1 MTDPFAEQLLNY
13 MPTLRKQVERR
24 AGRLL
29 LSRENIS
36 DLVQSTCRELWVR
49 RERLRDDDPE
59 SFRRWAHTMT
69 ERKLADKGRFHSAEK
84 RDAARTQAE
93 AETPSEAPE
102 PLEIVALREF
112 AEHLDGA
119 LQRLSEADREV
130 IINLRI
136 LEQPAAQMAAEV
148 GEKEAT
154 LRVRLH
160 RAMARLAVQLGVDTK
175 PAAKPDAGEPPRF

>member
-1 MTDPFAEQLLNY
+1 MSDLFAERLLAY

-36 DLVQSTCRELWVR
+36 DLVQSTCREMLVR

-59 SFRRWAHTMT
+59 SFQRWAYTLT
-69 ERKLADKGRFHSAEK
+69 ERKLADKGRFHQAEK
-84 RDAARTQAE
+84 RNPLKTE
-93 AETPSEAPE
+93 AERETTSEAKSPTE
-102 PLEIVALREF
+102 ELELKEF
-112 AEHLDGA
+112 AERLDGA
-119 LQRLSEADREV
+119 LERLSETDREV
-130 IINLRI
+130 IVNLRI
-136 LEQPAAQMAAEV
+136 LEQPTAQLAAEL

-160 RAMARLAVQLGVDTK
+160 RAMARLARELGADK
-175 PAAKPDAGEPPRF
+175 DAEE

>member
-1 MTDPFAEQLLNY
+1 MSDAFADRLLEY

-36 DLVQSTCRELWVR
+36 DLVQSTCRELLVR

-59 SFRRWAHTMT
+59 SFQRWAYTMT
-69 ERKLADKGRFHSAEK
+69 ERKLADKGRFHQAEK
-84 RDAARTQAE
+84 RNPLKTENERDVT
-93 AETPSEAPE
+93 SEAPSPADE
-102 PLEIVALREF
+102 ASLREL

-119 LQRLSEADREV
+119 LERLSESDREV
-130 IINLRI
+130 IVNLRI
-136 LEQPAAQMAAEV
+136 LEQPTAQLASELGV
-148 GEKEAT
+148 KEAT

-160 RAMARLAVQLGVDTK
+160 RALARLAKEL
-175 PAAKPDAGEPPRF
+175 

>member
-1 MTDPFAEQLLNY
+1 MGSTSHPFAPAMTDPFRERLLEY

-36 DLVQSTCRELWVR
+36 DLVQSTCRELLVR

-59 SFRRWAHTMT
+59 SFHRWAYTMT
-69 ERKLADKGRFHSAEK
+69 ERKLADKGRFHQAEK
-84 RDAARTQAE
+84 RNALKTEGERE
-93 AETPSEAPE
+93 LPSEAKSPIE
-102 PLEIVALREF
+102 ELELREF
-112 AEHLDGA
+112 AERLDGA
-119 LQRLSEADREV
+119 LERLSEADREV

-136 LEQPAAQMAAEV
+136 LEQPTAQLAAEL

-154 LRVRLH
+154 IRVRLH
-160 RAMARLAVQLGVDTK
+160 RAMARLAIALGADK
-175 PAAKPDAGEPPRF
+175 Q

>member
-1 MTDPFAEQLLNY
+1 
-13 MPTLRKQVERR
+13 
-24 AGRLL
+24 
-29 LSRENIS
+29 
-36 DLVQSTCRELWVR
+36 
-49 RERLRDDDPE
+49 
-59 SFRRWAHTMT
+59 MT
-69 ERKLADKGRFHSAEK
+69 ERKLADKGRFHRAEK

-119 LQRLSEADREV
+119 LQRLSEAYREV

>member
-1 MTDPFAEQLLNY
+1 MSDAFADRLLEY

-36 DLVQSTCRELWVR
+36 DLVQSTCRELLVR

-59 SFRRWAHTMT
+59 SFQRWAYTMT
-69 ERKLADKGRFHSAEK
+69 ERKLADKGRFHQAEK
-84 RDAARTQAE
+84 RNPLKTEAE
-93 AETPSEAPE
+93 RDVTSETPSPADEAS
-102 PLEIVALREF
+102 LREL

-119 LQRLSEADREV
+119 LQRLSESDREV
-130 IINLRI
+130 IVNLRI
-136 LEQPAAQMAAEV
+136 LEQPTAQLASELGV
-148 GEKEAT
+148 KEAT

-160 RAMARLAVQLGVDTK
+160 RALARLAKEL
-175 PAAKPDAGEPPRF
+175 